1 MIYGAVLAGGVGK
14 RMGNAE
20 KPKQFLTIGGKPII
34 AHTVEKFAICDEFE
48 KVIVLT
54 PKKWIEHTRNI
65 LGKYLPDMSRIII
78 AVGGDTRNE
87 TLMNAIGVIEEE
99 GNLDDDTIV
108 VTHDAVRPF
117 VTYRIIKDN
126 IEAAGR
132 VGACDTAFPATD
144 TIVRSENGTLI
155 AEIPDRSQLFQGQTP
170 QSFRAKKLRDLYRS
184 LTDDEKDIL
193 TDAAKIFV
201 MKGEDVEI
209 VRGESFNIKITYP
222 YDIKVAET
230 ILKGDIE

>member
-1 MIYGAVLAGGVGK
+1 MVYGVILAGGVGK

-20 KPKQFLTIGGKPII
+20 KPKQFLNIGGKPII
-34 AHTVEKFAICDEFE
+34 VHTVEKFAACSEFE

-54 PKKWIEHTRNI
+54 PEKWIEHTKNI
-65 LGKYLPDMSRIII
+65 LGKHIPDMSRI
-78 AVGGDTRNE
+78 AVTAGGDTRNE
-87 TLMNAIGVIEEE
+87 TLMNSVRFIEAE
-99 GNLDDDTIV
+99 GKLDDETII

-117 VTYRIIKDN
+117 VTYRIIKEN

-144 TIVRSENGTLI
+144 TIVRSEDGKI
-155 AEIPDRSQLFQGQTP
+155 ISEIPDRSQLWQGQTP
-170 QSFRAKKLRDLYRS
+170 QSFNAKKVRALYES
-184 LTDDEKDIL
+184 LTEDEKAIL

-201 MKGEDVEI
+201 IKGEDVEI

-230 ILKGDIE
+230 ILKGEA

>member
-34 AHTVEKFAICDEFE
+34 VHTVEKFALCTEFE
-48 KVIVLT
+48 KIIVLT
-54 PKKWIEHTRNI
+54 PAKWIAHTRNI
-65 LGKYLPDMSRIII
+65 LSKNIPDMSRIEVI
-78 AVGGDTRNE
+78 AGGDTRNE
-87 TLMNAIGVIEEE
+87 TLMNAINFIDEE
-99 GNLDDDTIV
+99 GNLDDDTII

-117 VTYRIIKDN
+117 VTYRILRDN
-126 IEAAGR
+126 IEAAER

-144 TIVRSENGTLI
+144 TIVRSEDGKLI
-155 AEIPDRSQLFQGQTP
+155 AEIPDRSQLWQGQTP
-170 QSFRAKKLRDLYRS
+170 QSFKAKKLRALYQS
-184 LTDDEKDIL
+184 LTDEEKDIL

-209 VRGESFNIKITYP
+209 VRGESFNLKITYP

-230 ILKGDIE
+230 ILKGDE